1 VKAFYL
7 FLILSL
13 LSTSVFA
20 DQDSILIHKIQVK
33 LGMPKETTIEL
44 FSQKYDLQRVE
55 GGADHWVFFEKGS
68 KFKYVGS
75 ISFEAGKVSSAS
87 KNIGAY
93 DQKNTLKFAE
103 ALHQALSNL
112 QKSGE
117 VVSEAKSNSQ
127 SERKADSI
135 FFKSNKKAI
144 IVGIAS
150 GPDVQDS
157 VTIEESLD
165 SSKHE

>member
-1 VKAFYL
+1 MRVIYL
-7 FLILSL
+7 LLIFSF

-20 DQDSILIHKIQVK
+20 GEDSILINKIQVK
-33 LGMPKETTIEL
+33 LGMPKETTIGL

-55 GGADHWVFFEKGS
+55 GVADHWVVFEKGS

-75 ISFEAGKVSSAS
+75 ISFEAGKVISAS
-87 KNIGAY
+87 QNIGTFEG
-93 DQKNTLKFAE
+93 KNTLKFAE

-117 VVSEAKSNSQ
+117 VVSVTKTYFQ
-127 SERKADSI
+127 SEGRADSI
-135 FFKSNKKAI
+135 FFKSSKKAI

-150 GPDVQDS
+150 GPDVQES

-165 SSKHE
+165 SRRHK